1 MRNPIENP
9 NTINRLVV
17 GSIPTEPRTCN
28 LLTEDFSVKEL
39 LEMLLGSDG
48 KRKLRLRHKT
58 NAELFKL
65 YDSQLVLKH
74 RSAEGLEE
82 SRRLL
87 RHFKDYLGE
96 YPPTPEVAAPFLA
109 QFKDRKPATLY
120 SYDANPERIYG

>member
-1 MRNPIENP
+1 
-9 NTINRLVV
+9 
-17 GSIPTEPRTCN
+17 
-28 LLTEDFSVKEL
+28 
-39 LEMLLGSDG
+39 MLLGSDG

-74 RSAEGLEE
+74 RSAGGLEE

-96 YPPTPEVAAPFLA
+96 YPPTPEVAASFLA

-120 SYDANPERIYG
+120 SYDAILKGFMARHLPSDRLDYYPYM